1 MSQAYRR
8 HLQKRKQRIRRRLK
22 PRPWT
27 HQRQPMLSASNIHYE
42 LSDKCCATSY
52 GGIGALHLMV
62 QKLGLVEA
70 IDESLQLLK
79 RHLPYHESDH
89 VLNLRYNALLGGQ
102 RLEDIELRR
111 NDEVFLNG
119 LGAQR
124 IPDPTT
130 SGDFTRRFAGAD
142 IVTLLEAINRTRQ
155 SVWRRQPR
163 GFLQEAFV
171 DVDGTMAPTRGEC
184 KGGMALS
191 HSGIWGYAPL
201 IVSLANTRE
210 VLYLVNRP
218 GNAVSHQGCVPWTD
232 RAIALVQPQSR
243 RLCLRGDT
251 DFSLTTEFDRWAEAR
266 VDFLFGLDAYANLV
280 EMAEALPRKA
290 WKPLMRLHR
299 YEIATEPR
307 RKRRRVKERI
317 VRQKGYLNKKLVG
330 ESVAEF
336 DYQPSKCQRAYR
348 VVVVRKNLSV
358 QKGERVL
365 FDDLRYFFY
374 ITTRTDWSAEQVVG
388 LANERCDQ
396 EHVIEQLQ
404 NGVHAMRMPVD
415 DLLSNWAYLVLTASA
430 WNLQAWYALL
440 LPRRRRGLELLRME
454 FRRFLHAIIL
464 LPVQIV
470 RTGRQIVYRLL
481 GYNEWL
487 ADFFR
492 AWEALR
498 TMRVT

>member
-1 MSQAYRR
+1 MF
-8 HLQKRKQRIRRRLK
+8 
-22 PRPWT
+22 T
-27 HQRQPMLSASNIHYE
+27 ASNIHYE
-42 LSDKCCATSY
+42 LSDRCQATSY
-52 GGIGALHLMV
+52 GGIGAIHLMV
-62 QKLGLVEA
+62 QKLGLVGA

-89 VLNLRYNALLGGQ
+89 VLNLGYNALLGGQ

-111 NDEVFLNG
+111 NDEAFLNG

-130 SGDFTRRFAGAD
+130 SGDFTRRFDEAD
-142 IVTLLEAINRTRQ
+142 IATLLEAINRTRQ
-155 SVWRRQPR
+155 NVWQRQPR

-171 DVDGTMAPTRGEC
+171 DVDGTIAPTLGEC

-191 HSGIWGYAPL
+191 YNGIWGYAPL

-210 VLYLVNRP
+210 VLYLVNRS
-218 GNAVSHQGCVPWTD
+218 GNAVSHQGCVPWID
-232 RAIALVQPQSR
+232 RAIALVQPHAQR
-243 RLCLRGDT
+243 VCLRGDT
-251 DFSLTTEFDRWAEAR
+251 DFSLTTEFDRWAKAG
-266 VDFLFGLDAYANLV
+266 VDFLFGLDAYPNLV
-280 EMAEALPRKA
+280 EAADALPDKG
-290 WKPLMRLHR
+290 WKPLTRLPR

-307 RKRRRVKERI
+307 RKRTRVKEQI

-336 DYQPSKCQRAYR
+336 DYQPTQCKRSYR

-358 QKGERVL
+358 QRGERVL
-365 FDDLRYFFY
+365 FDDIRYFFY
-374 ITTRTDWSAEQVVG
+374 ITTRTDWSAEQVVS
-388 LANERCDQ
+388 LANQRCDQ
-396 EHVIEQLQ
+396 ENVIEQLK

-415 DLLSNWAYLVLTASA
+415 DLLSNWAYMVMTALA
-430 WNLQAWYALL
+430 WNLKAWYALL
-440 LPRRRRGLELLRME
+440 LPRRRRGLELLRLE

-470 RTGRQIVYRLL
+470 RTGRRIVYRLL

-487 ADFFR
+487 ADFSR

-498 TMRVT
+498 AMRIT